1 MYDGERVSGSS
12 DFFGDGKLRRR
23 MVFERNASGL
33 VVKET
38 MFVGGGKVTSVEEVT
53 YEHHP

>member
-12 DFFGDGKLRRR
+12 DFFGDGKLRWR